1 MNDDMLLLAPL
12 TTSDFYSIPFG
23 SVLRVD
29 DTFQLR
35 VPAILDPT
43 KVTDTGEWGGLQHA
57 NYLLSRRFPDRSRHY
72 LHHLPKTLS
81 KPIIHEAMHMFGEE
95 IALASS
101 RPFREVTVGNGDIE
115 MGFMVT
121 HLRIERWREA
131 LLWIWAVGKMGNL
144 DSSDE
149 IGTWGEAA
157 RAELKSLLNLET
169 LSGTTLV
176 VKQNRDTLKDMDSTF
191 KKGNW
196 ETPKATTYSF
206 SSMDGHVPPIQLY
219 EREGL
224 ETCMFKVGQCLGEAF
239 VNGTRDVPAE
249 EMFKHLAFADWRCGD
264 CREWSEVTRRKNGPM
279 VLIRTGTIS

>member
-1 MNDDMLLLAPL
+1 
-12 TTSDFYSIPFG
+12 
-23 SVLRVD
+23 
-29 DTFQLR
+29 
-35 VPAILDPT
+35 
-43 KVTDTGEWGGLQHA
+43 
-57 NYLLSRRFPDRSRHY
+57 
-72 LHHLPKTLS
+72 
-81 KPIIHEAMHMFGEE
+81 
-95 IALASS
+95 
-101 RPFREVTVGNGDIE
+101 

-219 EREGL
+219 EREGP

-264 CREWSEVTRRKNGPM
+264 CREWSEVNRRKNGPM